1 MKLLSMTE
9 FVKARKLSGDISYND
24 AIAAVKRGDFAVASE
39 MATCADNF
47 VACLKYAHFLSQPIK
62 LEMFAPVDKNGQ
74 VLPEVKLELRDSEQ
88 EAAHRYLEAMGKVLF
103 KDLDIEYTDI
113 TKKIIIKKKNGFF
126 VITGAKKNFGGNL
139 TIEDLVH
146 RDMELTDNA
155 LKLIGV

>member
-24 AIAAVKRGDFAVASE
+24 AIAAVKRGDFAVLSE

-74 VLPEVKLELRDSEQ
+74 VIHEGP
-88 EAAHRYLEAMGKVLF
+88 MGKVLF

-146 RDMELTDNA
+146 RDLELTDNA